1 MAQFSQSDLRVLE
14 SFHHP
19 RDYICGNTII
29 EMEQSIFNNIPDQS
43 LNRSTF
49 HQAILKLNLFDS
61 IEIDLIF
68 DQIKNKN
75 DLITTSNFNHLL
87 NSFKEEHPG
96 SSIATNTNNNND
108 NCNNNFNCNNNN
120 NNNSNNDNNSD
131 VNDVSGFGLGLLHT
145 LQDKLNQEQD
155 KEDQIV
161 LELEQVK
168 TEKHHLHEQLLSSKQ
183 NYRAL
188 AIESDTHI
196 QQLINDL
203 KISKSQ
209 NVVQKKSTSMDQNQ
223 NDEVVR
229 LRVQVFDLESAWEE
243 EREAR
248 KLLTIEITEE
258 RIRHQQMKKRLLI
271 KNQKEMHTTTTST
284 RFTTSQVFVD
294 TSTQTTST
302 INPIVHNKYKT
313 VSEMYGAL
321 ENLKAQLIS
330 ARRRYKTLQQTTNEK
345 LVVENKKN
353 NKLELRLR
361 QIQHLVVQLPQ
372 LINVAEQSGNDLS
385 ERINYEQTIR
395 RNNDR
400 VVREVQVE

>member
-1 MAQFSQSDLRVLE
+1 
-14 SFHHP
+14 
-19 RDYICGNTII
+19 
-29 EMEQSIFNNIPDQS
+29 MEQSIFNNIPDQS

-61 IEIDLIF
+61 TEIDLIF

-75 DLITTSNFNHLL
+75 DQITTSNFNHLL

-96 SSIATNTNNNND
+96 SSITTNTNNNND

-131 VNDVSGFGLGLLHT
+131 VHNVSGFGLGLLHT

-188 AIESDTHI
+188 AIESDKQI

-203 KISKSQ
+203 KISKSK
-209 NVVQKKSTSMDQNQ
+209 NVVQKFKLVLAQSTSMDQNQ

-248 KLLTIEITEE
+248 KLLTIEINEE

-345 LVVENKKN
+345 LVMENKKN

>member
-1 MAQFSQSDLRVLE
+1 
-14 SFHHP
+14 
-19 RDYICGNTII
+19 
-29 EMEQSIFNNIPDQS
+29 MEQSIFNNIPDQS

-61 IEIDLIF
+61 TEIDLIF

-96 SSIATNTNNNND
+96 SSITTNTNNNND

-120 NNNSNNDNNSD
+120 NNNSNNDNSD
-131 VNDVSGFGLGLLHT
+131 VHDVSGFGLGLLHT

-203 KISKSQ
+203 KISKSK

-302 INPIVHNKYKT
+302 FNPIVHNKYKT

-330 ARRRYKTLQQTTNEK
+330 ARRRYTTLQQTTNEK

>member
-1 MAQFSQSDLRVLE
+1 
-14 SFHHP
+14 
-19 RDYICGNTII
+19 
-29 EMEQSIFNNIPDQS
+29 MEQSIFNNIPDQS

-96 SSIATNTNNNND
+96 SSITTNTNNNND

-131 VNDVSGFGLGLLHT
+131 VHNVSGFGLGLLHT

-271 KNQKEMHTTTTST
+271 KNQKEIHTTTTST

-345 LVVENKKN
+345 LVMENKKN

>member
-1 MAQFSQSDLRVLE
+1 
-14 SFHHP
+14 
-19 RDYICGNTII
+19 
-29 EMEQSIFNNIPDQS
+29 MEQSIFNNIPDQS

-61 IEIDLIF
+61 TEIDLIF

-75 DLITTSNFNHLL
+75 DQITTSNFNHLL

-96 SSIATNTNNNND
+96 SSITTNTNNNND

-131 VNDVSGFGLGLLHT
+131 VHNVSGFGLGLLHT

-209 NVVQKKSTSMDQNQ
+209 NVVQKFKLVLAQQKKSTSMDQNQ

-330 ARRRYKTLQQTTNEK
+330 ARRRYTTLQQTTNEK

>member
-1 MAQFSQSDLRVLE
+1 
-14 SFHHP
+14 
-19 RDYICGNTII
+19 
-29 EMEQSIFNNIPDQS
+29 MEQSIFNNIPDQS

-96 SSIATNTNNNND
+96 SSITTNTNNNND
-108 NCNNNFNCNNNN
+108 NCNNNFNSNNNN
-120 NNNSNNDNNSD
+120 NNNS
-131 VNDVSGFGLGLLHT
+131 DVSGFGLGLLHT

-203 KISKSQ
+203 KISKSK
-209 NVVQKKSTSMDQNQ
+209 NVVQKFKLVLAQSTSMDQNQ

-248 KLLTIEITEE
+248 KLLTIEINEE

-345 LVVENKKN
+345 LVMENKKN

>member
-1 MAQFSQSDLRVLE
+1 
-14 SFHHP
+14 
-19 RDYICGNTII
+19 
-29 EMEQSIFNNIPDQS
+29 MEQSIFNNIPDQS

-96 SSIATNTNNNND
+96 SSITTNTNNNND

-131 VNDVSGFGLGLLHT
+131 VHNVSGFGLGLLHT

-188 AIESDTHI
+188 AIESDKQI

-203 KISKSQ
+203 KISKSK
-209 NVVQKKSTSMDQNQ
+209 NVVQKFKLVLAQTDQNQNQ

-248 KLLTIEITEE
+248 KLLTIEINEE

>member
-1 MAQFSQSDLRVLE
+1 
-14 SFHHP
+14 
-19 RDYICGNTII
+19 
-29 EMEQSIFNNIPDQS
+29 MEQSIFNNIPDQS

-96 SSIATNTNNNND
+96 SSITTNTNNNND
-108 NCNNNFNCNNNN
+108 NCNNNFNSNNNN

-131 VNDVSGFGLGLLHT
+131 VNNVSGFGLGLLHT

-203 KISKSQ
+203 KISKSK
-209 NVVQKKSTSMDQNQ
+209 NVVQKFKLVLAQSTSMDQNQ

-248 KLLTIEITEE
+248 KLLTIEINEE

-345 LVVENKKN
+345 LVMENKKN

>member
-1 MAQFSQSDLRVLE
+1 
-14 SFHHP
+14 
-19 RDYICGNTII
+19 
-29 EMEQSIFNNIPDQS
+29 MEQSIFNNIPDQS

-96 SSIATNTNNNND
+96 SSITTNTNNNND

-120 NNNSNNDNNSD
+120 NNNSNNDNSD
-131 VNDVSGFGLGLLHT
+131 VHDVSGFGLGLLHT

-203 KISKSQ
+203 KISKSK
-209 NVVQKKSTSMDQNQ
+209 NVVQKFKLVLAQSTSMDQNQ

-248 KLLTIEITEE
+248 KLLTIEINEE

-330 ARRRYKTLQQTTNEK
+330 ARRRYTTLQQTTNEK

>member
-1 MAQFSQSDLRVLE
+1 
-14 SFHHP
+14 
-19 RDYICGNTII
+19 
-29 EMEQSIFNNIPDQS
+29 MEQSIFNNIPDQS

-61 IEIDLIF
+61 TEIDLIF

-75 DLITTSNFNHLL
+75 DQITTSNFNHLL

-96 SSIATNTNNNND
+96 SSITTNTNNNND

-131 VNDVSGFGLGLLHT
+131 VHNVSGFGLGLLHT

-203 KISKSQ
+203 KISKSK
-209 NVVQKKSTSMDQNQ
+209 NVVQKFKLVLAQSTSMDQNQ

-248 KLLTIEITEE
+248 KLLTIEINEE

-271 KNQKEMHTTTTST
+271 KNQKEILTTATST

>member
-1 MAQFSQSDLRVLE
+1 
-14 SFHHP
+14 
-19 RDYICGNTII
+19 
-29 EMEQSIFNNIPDQS
+29 MEQSIFNNIPDQS

-96 SSIATNTNNNND
+96 SSITTNTNNNND

-120 NNNSNNDNNSD
+120 NNNSNNDNSD
-131 VNDVSGFGLGLLHT
+131 VHDVSGFGLGLLHT

-203 KISKSQ
+203 KISKSK
-209 NVVQKKSTSMDQNQ
+209 NVVQKFKLVLAQSTSMDQNQ

-248 KLLTIEITEE
+248 KLLTIEINEE

>member
-1 MAQFSQSDLRVLE
+1 
-14 SFHHP
+14 
-19 RDYICGNTII
+19 
-29 EMEQSIFNNIPDQS
+29 MEQSIFNNIPDQS

-96 SSIATNTNNNND
+96 SSITTNTNNNND

-188 AIESDTHI
+188 AIESDKQI

-203 KISKSQ
+203 KISKSK
-209 NVVQKKSTSMDQNQ
+209 NVVQKFKLVLLAQQQKKSTSMDQNQ

-345 LVVENKKN
+345 LVMENKKN

>member
-1 MAQFSQSDLRVLE
+1 
-14 SFHHP
+14 
-19 RDYICGNTII
+19 
-29 EMEQSIFNNIPDQS
+29 MEQSIFNNIPDQS

-96 SSIATNTNNNND
+96 SSITTNTNNNND

-188 AIESDTHI
+188 AIESDKQI

-203 KISKSQ
+203 KISKSK
-209 NVVQKKSTSMDQNQ
+209 NVVQKFKLVLLAQQQKKSTSMDQNQ

-302 INPIVHNKYKT
+302 FNPIVHNKYKT

-400 VVREVQVE
+400 VVVREVQVE

>member
-1 MAQFSQSDLRVLE
+1 
-14 SFHHP
+14 
-19 RDYICGNTII
+19 
-29 EMEQSIFNNIPDQS
+29 
-43 LNRSTF
+43 
-49 HQAILKLNLFDS
+49 
-61 IEIDLIF
+61 
-68 DQIKNKN
+68 
-75 DLITTSNFNHLL
+75 
-87 NSFKEEHPG
+87 
-96 SSIATNTNNNND
+96 
-108 NCNNNFNCNNNN
+108 
-120 NNNSNNDNNSD
+120 
-131 VNDVSGFGLGLLHT
+131 LLHT

-203 KISKSQ
+203 KISKSK
-209 NVVQKKSTSMDQNQ
+209 NVVQKFKLVLAQSTSMDQNQ

-248 KLLTIEITEE
+248 KLLTIEINEE

-345 LVVENKKN
+345 LVMENKKN

-400 VVREVQVE
+400 VVREVQVEK

>member
-1 MAQFSQSDLRVLE
+1 
-14 SFHHP
+14 
-19 RDYICGNTII
+19 
-29 EMEQSIFNNIPDQS
+29 MEQSIFNNIPDQS

-61 IEIDLIF
+61 TEIDLIF

-96 SSIATNTNNNND
+96 SSITTNTNNNND

-188 AIESDTHI
+188 AIESDKQI

-203 KISKSQ
+203 KISKSK
-209 NVVQKKSTSMDQNQ
+209 NVVQKFKLVLAQSTSMDQNQ

-248 KLLTIEITEE
+248 KLLTIEINEE

>member
-1 MAQFSQSDLRVLE
+1 
-14 SFHHP
+14 
-19 RDYICGNTII
+19 
-29 EMEQSIFNNIPDQS
+29 MEQSIFNNIPDQS

-96 SSIATNTNNNND
+96 SSITTNTNNNND

-188 AIESDTHI
+188 AIESDKQI

-203 KISKSQ
+203 KISKSK
-209 NVVQKKSTSMDQNQ
+209 NVVQKFKLVLAQSTSMDQNQ

>member
-1 MAQFSQSDLRVLE
+1 
-14 SFHHP
+14 
-19 RDYICGNTII
+19 
-29 EMEQSIFNNIPDQS
+29 MEQSIFNNIPDQS

-96 SSIATNTNNNND
+96 SSITTNTNNNND

-131 VNDVSGFGLGLLHT
+131 VHNVSGFGLGLLHT

-203 KISKSQ
+203 KISKSK
-209 NVVQKKSTSMDQNQ
+209 NVVQKFKLVLAQSTSMDQNQ

-248 KLLTIEITEE
+248 KLLTIEINEE

-345 LVVENKKN
+345 LVMENKKN

>member
-1 MAQFSQSDLRVLE
+1 
-14 SFHHP
+14 
-19 RDYICGNTII
+19 
-29 EMEQSIFNNIPDQS
+29 MEQSIFNNIPDQS

-61 IEIDLIF
+61 TEIDLIF

-96 SSIATNTNNNND
+96 SSITTNTNNNND
-108 NCNNNFNCNNNN
+108 NCNNNFNSNNNNN
-120 NNNSNNDNNSD
+120 NNNS
-131 VNDVSGFGLGLLHT
+131 DVSGFGIGLLHT

-188 AIESDTHI
+188 AIESDKQI

-203 KISKSQ
+203 KISKSK
-209 NVVQKKSTSMDQNQ
+209 NVVQKFKLVLAQSTSMDQNQ

-330 ARRRYKTLQQTTNEK
+330 ARRRYTTLQQTTNEK
-345 LVVENKKN
+345 LVMENKKN

>member
-1 MAQFSQSDLRVLE
+1 
-14 SFHHP
+14 
-19 RDYICGNTII
+19 
-29 EMEQSIFNNIPDQS
+29 MEQSIFNNIPDQS

-96 SSIATNTNNNND
+96 SSITTNTNNNND

-131 VNDVSGFGLGLLHT
+131 VHNVSGFGLGLLHT

-203 KISKSQ
+203 KISKSK
-209 NVVQKKSTSMDQNQ
+209 NVVQKFKLVLAQSTSMDQNQ

-248 KLLTIEITEE
+248 KLLTIEINEE

-330 ARRRYKTLQQTTNEK
+330 ARRRYTTLQQTTNEK

>member
-1 MAQFSQSDLRVLE
+1 
-14 SFHHP
+14 
-19 RDYICGNTII
+19 
-29 EMEQSIFNNIPDQS
+29 MEQSIFNNIPDQS

-96 SSIATNTNNNND
+96 SSITTNTNNNND
-108 NCNNNFNCNNNN
+108 NCNNNFNSNNNN
-120 NNNSNNDNNSD
+120 NNNS
-131 VNDVSGFGLGLLHT
+131 DVSGFGLGLLHT

-188 AIESDTHI
+188 AIESDKQI

-203 KISKSQ
+203 KISKSK
-209 NVVQKKSTSMDQNQ
+209 NVVQKFKLVLLAQQQKKSTSMDQNQ

-302 INPIVHNKYKT
+302 FNPIVHNKYKT

-400 VVREVQVE
+400 VVREVQVEI